1 MGLARVFDRRL
12 EFALKDAKE
21 ILLVVRGENKVK
33 GYQDKPQSHK
43 KRSKPKKSI
52 EEIVTHIDL
61 LDNIVEEGQELIT
74 LRALGNTG
82 ISYLRL

>member
-1 MGLARVFDRRL
+1 MINGILCLIFSTIIANSKDNLGLKYIGSLIMGLARVFDRRL

-43 KRSKPKKSI
+43 KR
-52 EEIVTHIDL
+52 
-61 LDNIVEEGQELIT
+61 
-74 LRALGNTG
+74 
-82 ISYLRL
+82 